1 MADVAQPLARL
12 VEQLRGERSAAHAR
26 AISLENAEDL
36 ADAVRGDAQPG
47 ADARAD
53 GVRRGDERIGAEV
66 HVQKRSLR
74 AFGQNGLVLRE
85 AVVDE
90 IFAVDD
96 VEAAKVFD
104 RLEPLLLQ
112 LGNVVLIVETLQNL
126 LVARLGRS
134 VDAFE
139 IGTQQIPYA
148 HAVAAYLV
156 GIGGTDALARRADL
170 GAALGRLVRGVE
182 HAVRGQDQVGLLRNA
197 ELFGQVMAAGSQR
210 FGLLAEKHR
219 VDHHAVADD
228 VGLAALENARRN
240 RAEHVFLAVEFQ
252 RVTGIG
258 TALEAGH
265 HLVTRRQHVHN
276 LPFALVT
283 PLQAEDNV
291 NFFHCIR
298 FCFMFAKDIFCIQR
312 YELLSEKPKAAAGL
326 FNKL

>member
-1 MADVAQPLARL
+1 MPLPVVPILALPLA
-12 VEQLRGERSAAHAR
+12 A
-26 AISLENAEDL
+26 
-36 ADAVRGDAQPG
+36 
-47 ADARAD
+47 
-53 GVRRGDERIGAEV
+53 
-66 HVQKRSLR
+66 
-74 AFGQNGLVLRE
+74 
-85 AVVDE
+85 
-90 IFAVDD
+90 
-96 VEAAKVFD
+96 
-104 RLEPLLLQ
+104 
-112 LGNVVLIVETLQNL
+112 
-126 LVARLGRS
+126 
-134 VDAFE
+134 
-139 IGTQQIPYA
+139 
-148 HAVAAYLV
+148 
-156 GIGGTDALARRADL
+156 
-170 GAALGRLVRGVE
+170 VRGVE
-182 HAVRGQDQVGLLRNA
+182 HAVRGQNQVGLLRNA

-298 FCFMFAKDIFCIQR
+298 LYFCVQKTFFASKGTNYYPKSPRPPPDFSTN
-312 YELLSEKPKAAAGL
+312 YEEKPSFSDGFL
-326 FNKL
+326 P

>member
-1 MADVAQPLARL
+1 M
-12 VEQLRGERSAAHAR
+12 
-26 AISLENAEDL
+26 
-36 ADAVRGDAQPG
+36 
-47 ADARAD
+47 
-53 GVRRGDERIGAEV
+53 
-66 HVQKRSLR
+66 
-74 AFGQNGLVLRE
+74 
-85 AVVDE
+85 
-90 IFAVDD
+90 
-96 VEAAKVFD
+96 
-104 RLEPLLLQ
+104 
-112 LGNVVLIVETLQNL
+112 
-126 LVARLGRS
+126 ARLGRS

-182 HAVRGQDQVGLLRNA
+182 HAVRGQNQVGLLRNA

-228 VGLAALENARRN
+228 VARRD

-312 YELLSEKPKAAAGL
+312 YELLSETPKPRDGL